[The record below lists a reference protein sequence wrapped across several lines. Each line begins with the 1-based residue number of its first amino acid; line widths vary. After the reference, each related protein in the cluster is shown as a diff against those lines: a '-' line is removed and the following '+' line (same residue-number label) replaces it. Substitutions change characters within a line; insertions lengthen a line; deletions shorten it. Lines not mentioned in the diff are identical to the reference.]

1 MWGLSSILFGYGA
14 SYVLSV
20 CQFIASPPLVA
31 SVALCT
37 HTFQAKFLKIS
48 GSNGHPTCSWFSLR
62 GRFSKRTALVR
73 TYSNSSTSPFLHPFY
88 HMMYPIIEN
97 KVSQYHIT
105 KEALLSF
112 LRTLFPGILDNEFNV
127 KVLLVDH
134 ILFRPKRLLIGLQS
148 KNDRWKFNAPRTIED
163 VSHYKS

>member
-1 MWGLSSILFGYGA
+1 
-14 SYVLSV
+14 
-20 CQFIASPPLVA
+20 
-31 SVALCT
+31 
-37 HTFQAKFLKIS
+37 
-48 GSNGHPTCSWFSLR
+48 
-62 GRFSKRTALVR
+62 
-73 TYSNSSTSPFLHPFY
+73 
-88 HMMYPIIEN
+88 MMYPIIEN

-134 ILFRPKRLLIGLQS
+134 IPFCPKRLLIRLQS

-163 VSHYKS
+163 VSHYKSWQPTDIPDDSSQNTSEWFSPPGLLARPGTSADD